1 MPLNTFDQAPLKNAL
16 VPSSLA
22 IFFQQSI
29 VPLYIISA
37 AETDIKVRRLE
48 VIQQVCFN
56 FHIFKATRNKQTI
69 AKNLKL
75 SNQLMNRDFNSPQGN
90 QNKSSLS
97 LLSEH
102 DRNNKKSYG
111 KHIAIFFK
119 DSNKIISFP
128 IRQNPPSISHHISM
142 KRYFLL
148 PEHRRSA
155 YSYLPFGQTAS
166 SSYVAQY
173 QKGKKPALLLQ

>member
-1 MPLNTFDQAPLKNAL
+1 
-16 VPSSLA
+16 
-22 IFFQQSI
+22 
-29 VPLYIISA
+29 
-37 AETDIKVRRLE
+37 
-48 VIQQVCFN
+48 
-56 FHIFKATRNKQTI
+56 
-69 AKNLKL
+69 
-75 SNQLMNRDFNSPQGN
+75 MNRDFNSPHGN

-102 DRNNKKSYG
+102 GRNNKKSYG

-173 QKGKKPALLLQ
+173 QKGKKPALLLQWQSGQSSSSLRYAHSLDQATYLSSRTNEQSQYRRKGLWERWLWKEQSLTNPRSHSIKSTQSSLLLLPSSMFDY